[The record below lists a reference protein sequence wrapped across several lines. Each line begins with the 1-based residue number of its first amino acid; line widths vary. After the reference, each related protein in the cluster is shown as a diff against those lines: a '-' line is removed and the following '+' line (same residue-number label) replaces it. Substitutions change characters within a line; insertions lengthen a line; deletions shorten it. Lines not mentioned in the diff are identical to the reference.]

1 VPEIP
6 DPGGAPFIGLLVSFA
21 DELRASGLAVGSGDV
36 AVYCSAAG
44 RLDPA
49 DLVDLYWAG
58 RITLVNR
65 RADIAKYDEVF
76 RRFFLEAA
84 GPEED
89 VLAVMLRAS
98 AQAQGALAI
107 PATEPG
113 QDGQEDDAI
122 LGWMASDVDV
132 LKHKSFA
139 ACTPDELAALR
150 RIMARI
156 RLTPPRRRTRR
167 SVAARTGSRPDPRRT
182 IRESMR
188 MHGEPAR
195 LYWRKRKVRLRPLI
209 LILDISGSMAD
220 YSRNLLQFAHSA
232 KRSAGRVEVFC
243 FGTRLT
249 RVTGAM
255 ECRRPDEALER
266 AARAA
271 FDWDGGTRI
280 GDCLDAFVRGWARR
294 GLCRGGVVVI
304 CSDGLDRGDPAVLA
318 AAMERLSLLSHR
330 VVWLNPHKGDDP
342 GFRPS
347 TLGMIV
353 AAPHIDLLL
362 SGHDLSSLEKL
373 AALLP
378 GLN

>member
-36 AVYCSAAG
+36 LVYCSAAG

-49 DLVDLYWAG
+49 DLADLYWAG

-65 RADIAKYDEVF
+65 REDIAKYDEAF

-98 AQAQGALAI
+98 AQAQSALAI

-113 QDGQEDDAI
+113 QDEQEDDAI

-132 LKHKSFA
+132 LKNKSFA

-347 TLGMIV
+347 TLGMMV